1 MQFSS
6 LFHTA
11 KSALVFAGA
20 WVLAAYLQLE
30 PVELVRLLLLGAAFL
45 SLKVLERKP
54 LKKTEAAA
62 FGLLSAG
69 ISLSLILGYH
79 IHMEDRYHGT
89 VVQNYITPYASTD
102 VFALL
107 FMIPALTV
115 LLGALYRVL
124 TTHKRSRIIAAPPCN
139 RRRLLVFVVL
149 MACYLPYL
157 LAYYPGIIL
166 NDTITSISQAL
177 DMQSLVNHH
186 PVMYTLFIK
195 WCMNLGETLLGSRT
209 HGYALYTL
217 SQMIY
222 VSVCLSYIIDWVCRH
237 VQKAFAAAVS
247 TTALFGLFPYFASY
261 SVAGWKDPVFSVS
274 VACLSVMLLGDA
286 VHPQEK
292 PSLRSVF
299 IYFAML
305 LMVAFSRTNGI
316 GVIACVLLWQL
327 LCLFIRR
334 LSKASLRPHLAMA
347 TLASIAVFF
356 VVHGPV
362 FSAMGVTTDKRE
374 VNSLVLQQ
382 MARVAALKGD
392 MSERDR
398 EFLDDLLPME
408 NYQGTY
414 RPCCVDLFKWDKQF
428 NTAAMERG
436 MYRHWLS
443 MLLKNPVAYI
453 EAWELNTFG
462 FWTLN
467 VPEINYADWN
477 LSAGVIR
484 NKLDPQYVQNTYTEY
499 GIEMKNLLSND
510 AVRRFLPTDEW
521 FIPAGWMF
529 WGCVFLFLCMMLS
542 GRWPLLISLI
552 PTFGLL
558 LPLILVT
565 PTCYWIRYAAAAHY
579 LLPVYL
585 WLFTTLKSAD

>member
-6 LFHTA
+6 FFHMLG
-11 KSALVFAGA
+11 SALVFAGA
-20 WVLAAYLQLE
+20 WTLSVYLQLE
-30 PVELVRLLLLGAAFL
+30 PAALMRLILLGAAFFSMRQL
-45 SLKVLERKP
+45 AQKP
-54 LKKTEAAA
+54 LKRLENAV
-62 FGLLSAG
+62 FGLLSAA
-69 ISLSLILGYH
+69 ISLTLVLGFH

-89 VVQNYITPYASTD
+89 VLSNYITPYALTD
-102 VFALL
+102 VIAFFL
-107 FMIPALTV
+107 MIPALTA
-115 LLGALYRVL
+115 LLCALYRAL
-124 TTHKRSRIIAAPPCN
+124 TAPKHVQLSAVPSCAK
-139 RRRLLVFVVL
+139 RRLLVFAAL
-149 MACYLPYL
+149 MACYIPYL
-157 LAYYPGIIL
+157 LAYYPGIVL
-166 NDTITSISQAL
+166 NDTITSIAQAL
-177 DMQSLVNHH
+177 DMEPLVNHH

-195 WCMNLGETLLGSRT
+195 WCMNTGEALLGSCT

-217 SQMIY
+217 SQMLY
-222 VSVCLSYIIDWVCRH
+222 VSACLSYIIDWVCRH
-237 VQKAFAAAVS
+237 VKHCRPAAVAM
-247 TTALFGLFPYFASY
+247 TALFGLVPYFAAY

-274 VACLSVMLLGDA
+274 VAALSVQLLDDA
-286 VHPQEK
+286 LHPK
-292 PSLRSVF
+292 TRRTPAS
-299 IYFAML
+299 IAAYFAML

-316 GVIACVLLWQL
+316 GVIACVFAWQL
-327 LCLFIRR
+327 LCMLIRLIKKTPLR
-334 LSKASLRPHLAMA
+334 ASFAATTAASLV
-347 TLASIAVFF
+347 VFF
-356 VVHGPV
+356 FVHGPI

-382 MARVAALKGD
+382 MARVAALDGD
-392 MSERDR
+392 MSDDDR
-398 EFLDDLLPME
+398 AFLDKLLPLE
-408 NYQGTY
+408 KYKETY
-414 RPCCVDLFKWDKQF
+414 RPCCVDLLKWDPQF
-428 NTAAMERG
+428 STGAMEQG
-436 MYRHWLS
+436 MYKHWLS
-443 MLLKNPVAYI
+443 MLIKNPVAYI

-499 GIEMKNLLSND
+499 GIEMKNLLGCD

-529 WGCVFLFLCMMLS
+529 WGSVFLFLCMMLS
-542 GRWPLLISLI
+542 GQWTLLIALI

-585 WLFTTLKSAD
+585 LLFSNLRCKQ